1 MTALNFD
8 QLSPRAVLHWFRAL
22 SEIPHGSGNTRAIS
36 DFCVEFAKARGLEHH
51 RDAPGNVIIIAPAT
65 SGYEEA
71 PPILIQG
78 HLDMVCVTAPGCDKD
93 LRTEALTLQ
102 SDGEWLW
109 AEGTSLGA
117 DDGIAVAMALAV
129 LDDPTIPRPRLE
141 AVFTVDEEIGMLGA
155 AELDASPLRGRTVLN
170 LDSEV
175 EGIFTV
181 ACAGGVR
188 ADVRHSF
195 NTAVADGHLYT
206 LTLSGLLGGH
216 SGGEINSGRANANR
230 ETARILRLLSDS
242 APLQLISLCGGVA
255 DNAIP
260 DQCTAQFLADA
271 ESFDTLRNRA
281 ETLVAQLRTLYPVE
295 ADLTLTLSSEELAQR
310 CEALSAHDTRAF
322 CDAVCAYP
330 NGVQSMSS
338 AIPGLV
344 QTSLNLGMLSL
355 RDGSALLRFLLRSGD
370 ADEKQALADR
380 LSALAAQYG
389 GSIEFSG
396 DYPPWEYREDSPLRE
411 RMTAIYRA
419 QYGCEPTLEIIH
431 MGVECGILAQKLPGM
446 DCVSFGPDLEKIH
459 TPEER
464 MNLASVQRVWEFLK
478 TLLRESKT

>member
-1 MTALNFD
+1 MNLD
-8 QLSPRAVLHWFRAL
+8 QLSPCEVLRWFFAL

-36 DFCVEFAKARGLEHH
+36 DFCVDFAKVRGLEHY
-51 RDAPGNVIIIAPAT
+51 RDALNNVIIIAPAT
-65 SGYEEA
+65 PGYENA
-71 PPILIQG
+71 PPIIIQG
-78 HLDMVCVTAPGCDKD
+78 HLDMVCVTAPSCDRD
-93 LRTEALTLQ
+93 LRTEGLILQ

-129 LDDPTIPRPRLE
+129 LDDPALPRPRLE
-141 AVFTVDEEIGMLGA
+141 AVFTVDEEVGMLGA
-155 AELDASPLRGRTVLN
+155 SGLDASPLLGRTVLN

-188 ADVRHSF
+188 ADVRHEF
-195 NTAVADGHLYT
+195 NPVPAEGHLCT

-216 SGGEINSGRANANR
+216 SGGEINSGRANANL
-230 ETARILRLLSDS
+230 ETARILRALADT
-242 APLQLISLCGGVA
+242 APLRLISLQGGVA

-271 ESFDTLRNRA
+271 EFLDTLRNGA
-281 ETLVAQLRTLYPVE
+281 QALSAQLRTQFPAE
-295 ADLTLTLSSEELAQR
+295 SGLTLTLSAEERAQR
-310 CEALSAHDTRAF
+310 CKALSCEDTRAF
-322 CDAVCAYP
+322 CDAVRAYP

-370 ADEKQALADR
+370 AGEKQALADR
-380 LSALAAQYG
+380 LSALAAQHG
-389 GSIEFSG
+389 GSIDFSG

-411 RMTAIYRA
+411 RMTALYRA

-459 TPEER
+459 TAEER
-464 MNLASVQRVWEFLK
+464 MNLASMQRVWEFLK
-478 TLLRESKT
+478 ALLRESK

>member
-1 MTALNFD
+1 MTALNLD
-8 QLSPRAVLHWFRAL
+8 QLAPREVLHWFRAL
-22 SEIPHGSGNTRAIS
+22 SEIPHGSGNSRAIS
-36 DFCVEFAKARGLEHH
+36 DFCVDFAKARGLEHY
-51 RDAPGNVIIIAPAT
+51 RDALNNVIIISPAT
-65 SGYEEA
+65 PGYEDA
-71 PPILIQG
+71 PPVIVQG

-93 LRTEALTLQ
+93 MRTEGLTLA

-141 AVFTVDEEIGMLGA
+141 AVFTVDEEVGMLGA
-155 AELDASPLRGRTVLN
+155 AALDASPLCGRTVLN

-188 ADVRHSF
+188 ADVRYHF
-195 NTAVADGHLYT
+195 TAAPADGLRCA

-216 SGGEINSGRANANR
+216 SGGEINTGRANANR
-230 ETARILRLLSDS
+230 ETARIVRTLADTAS
-242 APLQLISLCGGVA
+242 LQLIALRGGVA

-260 DQCTAQFLADA
+260 ARCTAQFLADA
-271 ESFDTLRNRA
+271 ESLGALQNA
-281 ETLVAQLRTLYPVE
+281 VADLTRELRTQYPVE
-295 ADLTLTLSSEELAQR
+295 SGLTLTLSAEEPAQR
-310 CEALSAHDTRAF
+310 CAALSTEDTRAL

-330 NGVQSMSS
+330 NGVQSMSR

-355 RDGSALLRFLLRSGD
+355 TGGNALLRFLLRSGD
-370 ADEKQALADR
+370 AGEKQALADR
-380 LSALAAQYG
+380 LSALAAQSG
-389 GSIEFSG
+389 GSIAFSG

-411 RMTAIYRA
+411 RMTALYRA

-446 DCVSFGPDLEKIH
+446 DCVSFGPDLENIH
-459 TPEER
+459 TAEER

-478 TLLRESKT
+478 TLLRESR